1 MHSGDIMRFEIAIMR
16 ACFSAT
22 LLMISVSVAVADGD
36 AANGERVF
44 SSCSPCH
51 SIENPRTRMGPHLMG
66 VVGRPAGSVADYK
79 YSQAMQDAGS
89 GGMVWTED
97 KLREF
102 LSSPKK
108 TVPGTSMRFF
118 GLWSESGIDDLIAY
132 LKTVQAP

>member
-1 MHSGDIMRFEIAIMR
+1 
-16 ACFSAT
+16 
-22 LLMISVSVAVADGD
+22 
-36 AANGERVF
+36 
-44 SSCSPCH
+44 
-51 SIENPRTRMGPHLMG
+51 MGPHLMG
-66 VVGRPAGSVADYK
+66 VVGRPVGSVADYK
-79 YSQAMQDAGS
+79 YSQAMKDAGS